1 MTTTTVRFRCYFC
14 HRIHSVPEGAAGK
27 RGRCVCG
34 KLMLV
39 PSVMAGE
46 GAPSK
51 SIPLA
56 LPPAVPPPGGEEDA
70 ADIDFAQKTAPA
82 SAAPAADEPSTTRL
96 PPVEVTRPLPF
107 RRGPVEIEAVAASRR
122 ESAKGGSRLLG
133 SIYIVLS
140 LVALGAW
147 VLHQFF
153 SGTHPIE
160 GKLLW
165 ASDPNFIGLPAAF
178 WSTVFLS
185 LAIALLLEG
194 VYRIRRA

>member
-1 MTTTTVRFRCYFC
+1 
-14 HRIHSVPEGAAGK
+14 
-27 RGRCVCG
+27 
-34 KLMLV
+34 MLV

-46 GAPSK
+46 GSASK

-56 LPPAVPPPGGEEDA
+56 LPPAVSPPGGEDA
-70 ADIDFAQKTAPA
+70 ADIDFTARPA
-82 SAAPAADEPSTTRL
+82 SGPDSAFADASANPIRSE
-96 PPVEVTRPLPF
+96 EVTRPL
-107 RRGPVEIEAVAASRR
+107 RREPVETVAVAASRH
-122 ESAKGGSRLLG
+122 ESRKGGSRLLG
-133 SIYIVLS
+133 TMYLILS
-140 LVALGAW
+140 LGALGAW

-185 LAIALLLEG
+185 LAIALFLEG
-194 VYRIRRA
+194 VYRMRRT

>member
-1 MTTTTVRFRCYFC
+1 M
-14 HRIHSVPEGAAGK
+14 
-27 RGRCVCG
+27 CG

-46 GAPSK
+46 GAASK

-56 LPPAVPPPGGEEDA
+56 LPPAVPPPGGQEDA
-70 ADIDFAQKTAPA
+70 ADIDFTQRTAPDFAQRTAPA
-82 SAAPAADEPSTTRL
+82 PAAPAVDEPSATRMR
-96 PPVEVTRPLPF
+96 PAEATRPL
-107 RRGPVEIEAVAASRR
+107 RREPVEIEAVTPSRR

-133 SIYIVLS
+133 SLYIVLS

-153 SGTHPIE
+153 SGTTPVE
-160 GKLLW
+160 GQLLW
-165 ASDPNFIGLPAAF
+165 ASDPNFAGLPAAF

-185 LAIALLLEG
+185 LAIALFLEG
-194 VYRIRRA
+194 VYRFRRA

>member
-1 MTTTTVRFRCYFC
+1 M
-14 HRIHSVPEGAAGK
+14 
-27 RGRCVCG
+27 CG

-46 GAPSK
+46 GMK

-56 LPPAVPPPGGEEDA
+56 LPPAVPPPGGEEA
-70 ADIDFAQKTAPA
+70 ADIDFTARPAPVSESAFADA
-82 SAAPAADEPSTTRL
+82 SADQIRSVEATRPLRREPV
-96 PPVEVTRPLPF
+96 PVEVVTTRHQEVP
-107 RRGPVEIEAVAASRR
+107 
-122 ESAKGGSRLLG
+122 KGGSRLLG
-133 SIYIVLS
+133 SMYIVLS
-140 LVALGAW
+140 LAALGTW

-153 SGTHPIE
+153 SGPTPAM

-165 ASDPNFIGLPAAF
+165 ASDPNFVGLPAAF
-178 WSTVFLS
+178 WSAIFLS